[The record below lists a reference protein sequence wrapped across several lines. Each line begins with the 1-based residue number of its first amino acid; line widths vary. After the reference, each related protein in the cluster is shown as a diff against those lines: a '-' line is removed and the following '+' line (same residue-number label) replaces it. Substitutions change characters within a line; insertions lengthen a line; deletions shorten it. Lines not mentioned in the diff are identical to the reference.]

1 MRSSGVLL
9 PGPRSR
15 RADVA
20 VQEVARPTQQPAEGR
35 RTSVQRTKL
44 WGTLL
49 ALPTAWI
56 VGFFLSSM
64 VIVVLLSFGRTQRD
78 GRPVFGTRLANYDA
92 LWNEVYLRLFLR
104 SLGYALATTLICAL
118 IAYPVAYAIALYGG
132 RFKNVLIV
140 AIVVPF
146 FASYLIRMYAWSAM
160 LADDGVV
167 NSALRR
173 SNLGDGIAVLNTPY
187 AVIGGLVYGYV
198 VFMIL
203 PVYAALE
210 RMDVSLIEA
219 GKDLYHGPLRTFFS
233 VTLPAT
239 RAGLF
244 GGALLVFLPALG
256 DFVSAQLLGGPRTYM
271 IGNLIQQQFLEGQ
284 NWPLGSALTVAMMI
298 GLTVLMV
305 VYLRA
310 TATRNRE
317 ST

>member
-1 MRSSGVLL
+1 MTAPPTTAPDTRPPADPPRRKSG
-9 PGPRSR
+9 
-15 RADVA
+15 
-20 VQEVARPTQQPAEGR
+20 
-35 RTSVQRTKL
+35 QRTRL
-44 WGTLL
+44 WGALL

-56 VGFFLSSM
+56 VGFFVSSM
-64 VIVVLLSFGRTQRD
+64 VIVVLLSFGRTQED
-78 GRPVFGTRLANYDA
+78 GRPVFGTTTANYEA
-92 LWNEVYLRLFLR
+92 LWNDVYLRLFLR

-132 RFKNVLIV
+132 RFKNVLIA

-146 FASYLIRMYAWSAM
+146 FASYLIRMYAWSA
-160 LADDGVV
+160 LLSDEGIV
-167 NSALRR
+167 NSAIRGTD
-173 SNLGDGIAVLNTPY
+173 LGDGIQFLNTPY

-203 PVYAALE
+203 PVYASLE

-244 GGALLVFLPALG
+244 GGMLLVFLPALG

-271 IGNLIQQQFLEGQ
+271 IGNLVQQQFLEGQ
-284 NWPLGSALTVAMMI
+284 NWPLGSAMTVAMMI
-298 GLTVLMV
+298 ALTVLMV
-305 VYLRA
+305 FYLRG
-310 TATRNRE
+310 TSTRAQE
-317 ST
+317 LQ